1 MTSTR
6 ARVRLTRWLLAGG
19 VVGPLLFIVVFLVEG
34 ATRPGYS
41 VWRNFVSE
49 LALSDQ
55 GWEQIANFIVCGL
68 LCVTFAIGLRR
79 TWRTGKASVWGPLLM
94 ALFGLSLVVAGVF
107 VTDPALQA
115 SLRLDISS
123 ANHDLA
129 NAEWKSATVL
139 AASVVESLL
148 LWSLTQ
154 RPTAN
159 IIAAIAALAA
169 RPVPFHCPDP
179 PLDRPAWTL
188 RPYIEV
194 AAELKIITERTA
206 IQARQAADYRN
217 LIHPGRAQR
226 LAQHCSRGTALAAVA
241 ALELVV
247 SDLTPP
253 PGPRD
258 G

>member
-6 ARVRLTRWLLAGG
+6 ARDRLTRWLLAGG

-107 VTDPALQA
+107 VTDPARGYPPGAPLKGGPQTWHGA
-115 SLRLDISS
+115 I
-123 ANHDLA
+123 HGT
-129 NAEWKSATVL
+129 NALVAFGVLTAACFVL
-139 AASVVESLL
+139 ARRFGLQPETRGWATYSRVTGVFVLALFVLGTASGALDEIGVLSAPTGLIQRAQIIIGWSWIALTAWRLL
-148 LWSLTQ
+148 FV
-154 RPTAN
+154 
-159 IIAAIAALAA
+159 A
-169 RPVPFHCPDP
+169 RP
-179 PLDRPAWTL
+179 
-188 RPYIEV
+188 
-194 AAELKIITERTA
+194 
-206 IQARQAADYRN
+206 
-217 LIHPGRAQR
+217 
-226 LAQHCSRGTALAAVA
+226 RG
-241 ALELVV
+241 
-247 SDLTPP
+247 
-253 PGPRD
+253 
-258 G
+258 